1 MASGLAAAIFVL
13 PVEDI
18 LKYHFDFVAI
28 EKLVLDVETDT
39 GISDVALL

>member
-18 LKYHFDFVAI
+18 LKYRFDFVAM
-28 EKLVLDVETDT
+28 EQLVLDVQTDT
-39 GISDVALL
+39 EFPT